1 MIPRSPIEGNEPV
14 QWQNNPLT
22 TNRSSARLEEGVPPT
37 GHLPESTPN
46 QPTDGNLFSKVA
58 APIRDM
64 FTKEILLPDNQ
75 TKRTFSLSGLFV
87 AIKSEL
93 GKFATVTHRA
103 TAMSLG
109 ALVFAA
115 TQLSKALTSDQAQIA
130 KSMEKSREYRKSI
143 YDL

>member
-1 MIPRSPIEGNEPV
+1 MISRSPIEGNDPL
-14 QWQNNPLT
+14 QWQNNPLSA
-22 TNRSSARLEEGVPPT
+22 NRSSTHLEVGTPPSI
-37 GHLPESTPN
+37 HLPE
-46 QPTDGNLFSKVA
+46 PTQNEPSDRSLFSKVA

-87 AIKSEL
+87 ALKSEL

-130 KSMEKSREYRKSI
+130 KSMEKSREYRNSI